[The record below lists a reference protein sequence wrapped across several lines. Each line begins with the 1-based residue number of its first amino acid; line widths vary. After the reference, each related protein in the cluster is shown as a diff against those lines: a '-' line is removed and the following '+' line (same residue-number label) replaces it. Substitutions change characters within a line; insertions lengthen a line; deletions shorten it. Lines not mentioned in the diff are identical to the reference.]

1 MAYRYKKKFPL
12 EPTRRL
18 INDKNSIENTTS
30 DIFNIG
36 KQTYTDKKEGVRHFP
51 HQMDSDVFNQK
62 QNPAPKV
69 RVNPT
74 NSSSVFN
81 SMQNNEQYSKEIK
94 EYSNSRRTIEEKYN
108 PDPYYSSSSAFE
120 KKMLDLYG
128 DDIF

>member
-12 EPTRRL
+12 EPTRKL
-18 INDKNSIENTTS
+18 LNDKNSIENTTS

-36 KQTYTDKKEGVRHFP
+36 KQTYNDKKEGVRHFP
-51 HQMDSDVFNQK
+51 HQMDSDVFNQR
-62 QNPAPKV
+62 QNPVPKT

-94 EYSNSRRTIEEKYN
+94 EYSNDKRKPKEKYN
-108 PDPYYSSSSAFE
+108 PDPYYSRCSAFE
-120 KKMLDLYG
+120 KKMYDLNG
-128 DDIF
+128 EEIF

>member
-12 EPTRRL
+12 EPTRKL
-18 INDKNSIENTTS
+18 INDKNSIENTSS

-36 KQTYTDKKEGVRHFP
+36 NKTYKEKSEGVKHFP
-51 HQMDSDVFNQK
+51 SQMQSDIFNQK
-62 QNPAPKV
+62 QNPAPKT

-94 EYSNSRRTIEEKYN
+94 EYSNNRRIPTTQYN
-108 PDPYYSSSSAFE
+108 PEPYYSATSAHE
-120 KKMLDLYG
+120 MKMNQLYG
-128 DDIF
+128 GDIF